1 MKYKRKAVFV
11 DIKEVEEIIKK
22 LQGEVRK
29 LRKKAEKK
37 IQKEVERE
45 KLLGA
50 EELAKMLGLH
60 KYTIYELV
68 KNDGLPVVKIY
79 PRALRFSWPDVQ
91 KWLKKRSLTVEE
103 KMRLI
108 SERKRE
114 KEKKRQEGVNESK
127 NK

>member
-11 DIKEVEEIIKK
+11 NIKEVEEIAN
-22 LQGEVRK
+22 QFQRAMRE

-37 IQKEVERE
+37 IQKEVETE
-45 KLLGA
+45 KLLTA
-50 EELAKMLGLH
+50 EELSEMLGLH

-68 KNDGLPVVKIY
+68 KNDGLPVVRIY

-91 KWLKKRSLTVEE
+91 KWLKKRSFAVEE

-108 SERKRE
+108 SKRKR
-114 KEKKRQEGVNESK
+114 KKDLKGVEDEDN
-127 NK
+127 